1 MPLAEI
7 LDTLC
12 HRRIGRERARA
23 MSRSDTIRY
32 CLHTKGVVASDWFKI
47 DPKSGFSGNVLF
59 ADGNAERGLLT
70 PWTDL

>member
-32 CLHTKGVVASDWFKI
+32 CLHTKKVVASDWFKI

-59 ADGNAERGLLT
+59 ADDNAERGLLT
-70 PWTDL
+70 RWTDL

>member
-1 MPLAEI
+1 
-7 LDTLC
+7 
-12 HRRIGRERARA
+12 

-59 ADGNAERGLLT
+59 ADDNAERGLLT